1 MNLLNRLGQILIFL
15 PTIFCFSYLLR
26 PLLMM
31 ILIPGGLCL
40 LAILGGKEVRRP
52 LYAMLKTSL
61 WPTSNK
67 TKGRVMKRKQS
78 IKRVNAQEG

>member
-1 MNLLNRLGQILIFL
+1 MMNTLNRLGQVLIFL

-26 PLLMM
+26 PLLMI

-40 LAILGGKEVRRP
+40 LAILGGQEVRKP

-61 WPTSNK
+61 WPMSNQ
-67 TKGRVMKRKQS
+67 KRKLS
-78 IKRVNAQEG
+78 IKAVNDKND

>member
-1 MNLLNRLGQILIFL
+1 MMNLLNRLGQVLIFL

-40 LAILGGKEVRRP
+40 LAILGGQEVRKP

-61 WPTSNK
+61 WPTSSRTQN
-67 TKGRVMKRKQS
+67 RDIQRKEAKQ
-78 IKRVNAQEG
+78 

>member
-1 MNLLNRLGQILIFL
+1 MMNILNRLGQVLIFL

-40 LAILGGKEVRRP
+40 LAILGGQEVRKP
-52 LYAMLKTSL
+52 LYTMLKTSL
-61 WPTSNK
+61 WPTSNR
-67 TKGRVMKRKQS
+67 TRNKGIQ
-78 IKRVNAQEG
+78 IKEAGQ

>member
-1 MNLLNRLGQILIFL
+1 MNIFNRLGQVFIFL

-31 ILIPGGLCL
+31 ILIPSGLCL
-40 LAILGGKEVRRP
+40 LAILGGEEVRKP

-61 WPTSNK
+61 WSTSSRTQN
-67 TKGRVMKRKQS
+67 RDIQRKEAKQ
-78 IKRVNAQEG
+78 